1 MDLNNN
7 FPTIS
12 FGEYKTLPA
21 VSRTR
26 PSPETEHARGCQE
39 KLRTSP
45 EAKTVFYAWILLALF
60 LGFLIFPKFADAITT
75 EDKGGL
81 HQTAKTED
89 CDEQETDFPS
99 ETCEVNPEWWESY
112 KMPDSAGESLS
123 PEQQT
128 LKNELGFFYDRDFY
142 AALAQRLLGMDR
154 IVIEDEMFLDA
165 MLVIAAYLHKFQGK
179 EIELSGFVY
188 RDPAMSGNELAL
200 TRNMTTCCSAHA
212 TLYGT
217 LVRGEGLDVFEDE
230 SWIRIRGLIDED
242 LIFQNMPVII
252 VLDAEA
258 ILPPDQSYVYPYLYR
273 QHQP

>member
-12 FGEYKTLPA
+12 LGEYKTLPA

-26 PSPETEHARGCQE
+26 PVSGCQE

-45 EAKTVFYAWILLALF
+45 KAKAVFNAFILLALF
-60 LGFLIFPKFADAITT
+60 LGFFISPKFADAVTT

-81 HQTAKTED
+81 HHAKTED
-89 CDEQETDFPS
+89 CDEQEADFPS
-99 ETCEVNPEWWESY
+99 EPCEVNPEWWENY
-112 KMPDSAGESLS
+112 NMPDVADESLS
-123 PEQQT
+123 PEQQI
-128 LKNELGFFYDRDFY
+128 LKNELGFFYDEDFY
-142 AALAQRLLGMDR
+142 AALAQSLLDMDR